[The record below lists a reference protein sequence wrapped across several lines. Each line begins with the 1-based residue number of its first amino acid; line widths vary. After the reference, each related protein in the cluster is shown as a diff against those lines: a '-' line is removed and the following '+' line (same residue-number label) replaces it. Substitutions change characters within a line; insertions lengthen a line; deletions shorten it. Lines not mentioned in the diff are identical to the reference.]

1 VPAGAEM
8 GIASLPGLGF
18 GIPPA
23 FMHPARDTPLRHD
36 LAGEHVDAESLQ
48 AAALTA
54 GEQFVTPPGRMN
66 LGSPQGL
73 SLLGRE
79 LVHTE
84 HPLALRPLPEIAN
97 LLVAGTEHVAQLPEQ
112 VLHQVFGQE
121 LLPPPR
127 MELRREAHATSALA
141 QGQSHAGGF
150 TGGDW
155 SDQSGGEA
163 VDHRV
168 AATPHSVETP
178 AAETPV
184 GGDES
189 AATVW
194 QSAGAAPAGGAG
206 SSGTELDSLA
216 RQVFA
221 LLQSQLRAERDRH
234 QIYDR

>member
-1 VPAGAEM
+1 
-8 GIASLPGLGF
+8 
-18 GIPPA
+18 
-23 FMHPARDTPLRHD
+23 MHPARDTPLRRD
-36 LAGEHVDAESLQ
+36 LAGEHVDAEALQ

-54 GEQFVTPPGRMN
+54 GEQFVPPPGRMN

-127 MELRREAHATSALA
+127 MELRREAHAASALA
-141 QGQSHAGGF
+141 QGQSHTGGF

-168 AATPHSVETP
+168 AATPHSVETSSRLTP
-178 AAETPV
+178 EETPAG
-184 GGDES
+184 GGDS
-189 AATVW
+189 GATVW

-206 SSGTELDSLA
+206 SGASDLDSLA